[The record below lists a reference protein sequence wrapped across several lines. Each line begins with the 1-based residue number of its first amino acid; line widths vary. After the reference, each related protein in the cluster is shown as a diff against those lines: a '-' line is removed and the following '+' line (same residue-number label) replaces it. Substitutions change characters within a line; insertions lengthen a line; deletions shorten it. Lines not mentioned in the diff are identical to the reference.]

1 MKSWLAVVVL
11 YALVNPNLLPA
22 REATPAKILSQLPPY
37 VDRLMADWNVPGRG
51 FTGNALC
58 HWLSH

>member
-22 REATPAKILSQLPPY
+22 REATPAKILSRRIGIPFFPSPIFPY
-37 VDRLMADWNVPGRG
+37 KYPQFSPADI
-51 FTGNALC
+51 LE
-58 HWLSH
+58 